1 MLHMSGLSNIPTVFI
16 GSVDDGKNHKQLKHN
31 SREKTAIY
39 QILSPEHKESLFHVL
54 EEDHP
59 GGRELMQKLPFRNRI
74 NILHLAGSSES
85 VWEDHPRS
93 LQLDDIW
100 EGWAEII
107 SFIPNLDAVYLSGC
121 ATPQR
126 IKTLI
131 KRDLPAVLVTEAKN
145 KDPRITEI
153 ATTFYRGIAQG
164 NSIWSSFEAVNA
176 KYPSFEAHKLTYH
189 IENDW
194 IEGYE
199 ELLTG
204 DIPWGLYYL
213 DDHEWRLKKP
223 YKGRK
228 IIPMIP
234 LEENKPI
241 KRKLRLSITWLKYSA
256 IVLSM
261 ALLASGLAFYLSRF
275 LS

>member
-1 MLHMSGLSNIPTVFI
+1 MSGLSNIPTVFI
-16 GSVDDGKNHKQLKHN
+16 GSVDDGKNHKQLRQIT
-31 SREKTAIY
+31 REKTAIS
-39 QILSPEHKESLFHVL
+39 QILSPEHSESLFHVL

-74 NILHLAGSSES
+74 NVLHLAGSAES

-107 SFIPNLDAVYLSGC
+107 GFIPNLDAVYLSGC

-126 IKTLI
+126 IRTLI
-131 KRDLPAVLVTEAKN
+131 KRDLPAVLVTEAKT
-145 KDPRITEI
+145 KDPRISDI
-153 ATTFYRGIAQG
+153 AAYFYRQLATGK
-164 NSIWSSFEAVNA
+164 SIWSSFEAVHA

-199 ELLTG
+199 DLLTG

-223 YKGRK
+223 YTGRK
-228 IIPMIP
+228 IIPIIP
-234 LEENKPI
+234 KKGSTPLRQKLEQS
-241 KRKLRLSITWLKYSA
+241 LTWLKYSA
-256 IVLSM
+256 IVAFM
-261 ALLASGLAFYLSRF
+261 ALVASGLAFYLSRF
-275 LS
+275 FLG

>member
-1 MLHMSGLSNIPTVFI
+1 MSGLSNIPTVFV
-16 GSVDDGKNHKQLKHN
+16 GSVDDGKNNKQLRQIT
-31 SREKTAIY
+31 REKTAIY

-74 NILHLAGSSES
+74 NILHLAGSAES

-107 SFIPNLDAVYLSGC
+107 SFIPSLDAVYLSGC

-131 KRDLPAVLVTEAKN
+131 KRDLSAVLVTEAKS

-153 ATTFYRGIAQG
+153 ASLFYRALSNGS
-164 NSIWSSFEAVNA
+164 SIWAAFKTVNA
-176 KYPSFEAHKLTYH
+176 QYPSFEAHKLTYH

-199 ELLTG
+199 ELLAG

-223 YKGRK
+223 YTGRK
-228 IIPMIP
+228 IIPITP
-234 LEENKPI
+234 KPDKNPI
-241 KRKLRLSITWLKYSA
+241 KRRIRHSLTWLKYSA
-256 IVLSM
+256 IVVFM
-261 ALLASGLAFYLSRF
+261 ALIASGLAFYLTSF
-275 LS
+275 L